1 VNNQSY
7 EKVKYVHA
15 YVDIYLTKKGEEE
28 KKRREFAV
36 GLIITEKKEEKENV
50 HTHKY

>member
-28 KKRREFAV
+28 KKKKRICCWSYHHR
-36 GLIITEKKEEKENV
+36 KKEEKRKCP
-50 HTHKY
+50 HA